1 MLARI
6 GKMVFPGFFFFLFI
20 YLCIYAFIFIF
31 YFVNELTYLIR
42 HKQQPV
48 HIHFNSLTKRKVH
61 MLSSV
66 LLRIAN
72 WHQTLEWVSVQS
84 ESLSGRTLTQSIY
97 AKANV

>member
-31 YFVNELTYLIR
+31 FVNELTYLIR

-48 HIHFNSLTKRKVH
+48 HIHFNSLSKRKVH
-61 MLSSV
+61 MLGSFV
-66 LLRIAN
+66 LRFAN

-84 ESLSGRTLTQSIY
+84 ESLSGRSLTQSIY
-97 AKANV
+97 AKANI